1 MAENKNKSFSITRY
15 ALQSF
20 KHYGGKSIIFMI
32 SLALTLV
39 LALLNIMSSLQSTF
53 NTDMYGIV
61 RDEGLTTGDK
71 VVFIVIIVFFML
83 VGALIIFNAFNIII
97 AKRTRHF
104 GLLTL
109 IGASKKQIG
118 KCVYIEALLN
128 MAVALPIG
136 LILGT
141 AASWLFMPIVETS
154 FARDFLVFHVEP
166 LSYILSAAMV
176 IAMVCVSAGLPAIRA
191 ARITPIEAAKFM
203 PGSVNIRKKF
213 KEKKN
218 ISLSVLARINLFRK
232 KGAKGMV
239 ASLSIVGVLFISLAF
254 ILLSSYTSLEN
265 LVRENIPMDI
275 TVSAG
280 IKLGNY
286 GTMLYSSEKPLFPEE
301 VVERIKNIDGIEEI
315 HVLYQQD
322 YFELYDEMGYNVHMI
337 IGVDDELLIKIL
349 QDHFSNDEAES
360 IFNILKNDIPDDYVA
375 IGNFAQ
381 EMVNPLMVN
390 PLKVKL
396 YDRFANT
403 VETTFSVIADPIN
416 FSKYII
422 SWGGNILLMPLSSFE
437 AKNFTMKCASIIF
450 NIDDS
455 KYDSIAA
462 SLSEICEE
470 EGNIHFESY
479 VEKRREYE
487 SQMMSI
493 IVMVMTGLGIVF
505 AVSVLNLISTTF
517 IGIEQHKKELG
528 VLSALG
534 LARKELKKMLKWE
547 GIWVS
552 IYSSLIS
559 VAGGFGAGWLF
570 FWWIDSKMYGNNYI
584 ELYFPVVPIVI
595 FCLVYIFV
603 PYIIASVAVRKLM
616 KNTAVELIGQEI

>member
-1 MAENKNKSFSITRY
+1 MRKN
-15 ALQSF
+15 F
-20 KHYGGKSIIFMI
+20 K
-32 SLALTLV
+32 
-39 LALLNIMSSLQSTF
+39 
-53 NTDMYGIV
+53 D
-61 RDEGLTTGDK
+61 
-71 VVFIVIIVFFML
+71 
-83 VGALIIFNAFNIII
+83 
-97 AKRTRHF
+97 
-104 GLLTL
+104 
-109 IGASKKQIG
+109 
-118 KCVYIEALLN
+118 
-128 MAVALPIG
+128 
-136 LILGT
+136 
-141 AASWLFMPIVETS
+141 
-154 FARDFLVFHVEP
+154 
-166 LSYILSAAMV
+166 
-176 IAMVCVSAGLPAIRA
+176 
-191 ARITPIEAAKFM
+191 
-203 PGSVNIRKKF
+203 
-213 KEKKN
+213 KKN
-218 ISLSVLARINLFRK
+218 ISLSALARINLFRK
-232 KGAKGMV
+232 KGAKGTV

-275 TVSAG
+275 TVRPG
-280 IKLGNY
+280 IKIGNY
-286 GTMLYSSEKPLFPEE
+286 GSMIFSKEKPMFPED
-301 VVERIKNIDGIEEI
+301 VVEKIKNIDGIEEL

-322 YFELYDEMGYNVHMI
+322 YLNLYDEMGYNVNMI

-349 QDHFSNDEAES
+349 RDHFSNDEAES

-375 IGNFAQ
+375 IGNFPQ
-381 EMVNPLMVN
+381 EMVN

-422 SWGGNILLMPLSSFE
+422 SWGGNILLMPQSSFE

-450 NIDDS
+450 NIDDK

-505 AVSVLNLISTTF
+505 AVSVLNLVSTTF
-517 IGIEQHKKELG
+517 TGIEQRKKELG

-552 IYSSLIS
+552 IFSSIIS
-559 VAGGFGAGWLF
+559 VAGGFGIGWLF
-570 FWWIDSKMYGNNYI
+570 FWWIDSKMYGDNYI
-584 ELYFPVVPIVI
+584 ELYFPVVPIII
-595 FCLVYIFV
+595 FCLIYIFV
-603 PYIIASVAVRKLM
+603 PYLIASVAVRRLM
-616 KNTAVELIGQEI
+616 KHTTVELIGQEI